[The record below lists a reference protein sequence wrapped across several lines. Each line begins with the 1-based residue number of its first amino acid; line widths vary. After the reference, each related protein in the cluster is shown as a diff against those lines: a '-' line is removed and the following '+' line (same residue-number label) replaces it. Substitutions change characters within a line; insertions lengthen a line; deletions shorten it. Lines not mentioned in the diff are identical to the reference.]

1 MGRFIY
7 IRKDA
12 TNRFFKF
19 SVRGNFIDPFT
30 TNLFP
35 DGTALLGNK
44 IWVKNYDSTKNI
56 QWVYSLQKTGAILH
70 RVMIISPS
78 AL

>member
-12 TNRFFKF
+12 TNRFFKY

-35 DGTALLGNK
+35 DGAALLGNK
-44 IWVKNYDSTKNI
+44 IWVKNYDSTQDI
-56 QWVYSLQKTGAILH
+56 QWVYALQNTGAILH
-70 RVMIISPS
+70 RVMVI
-78 AL
+78 

>member
-1 MGRFIY
+1 MGRFIF

-12 TNRFFKF
+12 TNRFFKY
-19 SVRGNFIDPFT
+19 SVRSNYLDAFA

-56 QWVYSLQKTGAILH
+56 QWVYALQNTGAILH
-70 RVMIISPS
+70 RVMVI
-78 AL
+78 

>member
-1 MGRFIY
+1 MGRYIF

-19 SVRGNFIDPFT
+19 SVRGNYLEPLT

-35 DGTALLGNK
+35 DGTAVLGNK
-44 IWVKNYDSTKNI
+44 IWVKNYDSTQDI
-56 QWVYSLQKTGAILH
+56 QWVYALQNTGAILH
-70 RVMIISPS
+70 RVMII
-78 AL
+78 

>member
-12 TNRFFKF
+12 TNRFFKY
-19 SVRGNFIDPFT
+19 SVRGNFIDPFA

-44 IWVKNYDSTKNI
+44 IWVKNYDSTQDI
-56 QWVYSLQKTGAILH
+56 QWVYSLQNTGAILH
-70 RVMIISPS
+70 RVMVI
-78 AL
+78 